1 VHESVAALRGRFRAM
16 CGLKNDLV
24 AVGFCADEARLT
36 AVLGFLL
43 EEEVFELDD
52 LEGIIFLQQC
62 MTL

>member
-1 VHESVAALRGRFRAM
+1 M

-52 LEGIIFLQQC
+52 LEGIMFC
-62 MTL
+62 NSV

>member
-1 VHESVAALRGRFRAM
+1 MHESVAALRGRF
-16 CGLKNDLV
+16 CVTSGLKNDLV

-52 LEGIIFLQQC
+52 LEGIMFC
-62 MTL
+62 NSV